1 VLKSQKSAPTPIIH
15 HQSFITN
22 HPVFPDPML
31 DPTTIPAAL
40 RSITARSFRHE
51 GQPYVML
58 VDPSALT
65 DTQLMVPHRLALA
78 LNFMDGELSLA
89 AICAAYEAE
98 FAHPIEPALVGDLVI
113 HLSDAGFL
121 YDATFA
127 EVQARVLAEYRALPY
142 RPSSHAGAAYPGEAP
157 ALTTLL
163 QAYCDAAG
171 PIEPAPV
178 DWSSP
183 VGLLSP
189 HIDYARGHAVYAAI
203 WRRAAQAVR
212 EAELVILLG
221 TDHRGNDRFSLT
233 RQHYATPLG
242 VMPTDLAPVDRLATV
257 IGEKRAFAGE
267 LRHRQEHSLEL
278 PLVWLQFLRG
288 GEPVPIVP
296 ILTGSLHDY
305 LETEQAP
312 AKTPAIAQVLAT
324 LRQLAQ
330 GRRTLVIAS
339 GDLAHVGPAFA
350 GAPLRAAGKA
360 RITQADNRLLAAL
373 ETGEADRF
381 FGEIRSV
388 QDRHNVCGVA
398 PLYYMLHLVGPCT
411 GEQSGYAVCPADRK
425 GTSIV
430 TVAGMLFQGRR

>member
-1 VLKSQKSAPTPIIH
+1 M
-15 HQSFITN
+15 F
-22 HPVFPDPML
+22 
-31 DPTTIPAAL
+31 DPTTIPPAL
-40 RSITARSFRHE
+40 RLIEARSFHHE
-51 GQPYVML
+51 EQLYVML
-58 VDPSALT
+58 VDPSAVT
-65 DTQLMVPHRLALA
+65 DAQLMVSPGLALA
-78 LNFMDGELSLA
+78 LNFLDGARSLE
-89 AICAAYEAE
+89 AICAAYTA
-98 FAHPIEPALVGDLVI
+98 AYDQTIEPSLVGELVT
-113 HLSDAGFL
+113 HLSNAGFL
-121 YDATFA
+121 HDAAFA
-127 EVQARVLAEYRALPY
+127 AMQERVREAYRALPY
-142 RPSSHAGAAYPGEAP
+142 RPSSHAGAAYPGDAP
-157 ALTTLL
+157 ALNTLL
-163 QAYCDAAG
+163 QAYCDATG

-189 HIDYARGHAVYAAI
+189 HIDYARGHTVYAEI
-203 WRRAAQAVR
+203 WQRAARAAQ

-221 TDHRGNDRFSLT
+221 TDHSGHDRFSLT

-242 VMPTDLAPVDRLATV
+242 VMPTDLAPVDRLAAV

-296 ILTGSLHDY
+296 ILTGSLHDH

-312 AKTPAIAQVLAT
+312 AKTPAIAQVLET
-324 LRQLAQ
+324 LRRLGQ
-330 GRRTLVIAS
+330 GRRTLVVAS
-339 GDLAHVGPAFA
+339 GDLAHVGPAFS
-350 GAPLRAAGKA
+350 GSPLRDAGKA
-360 RITQADNRLLAAL
+360 RITQADNRLLDAL
-373 ETGEADRF
+373 GAGDPERF

>member
-1 VLKSQKSAPTPIIH
+1 
-15 HQSFITN
+15 
-22 HPVFPDPML
+22 ML

-40 RSITARSFRHE
+40 RYIEARSFRHE

-58 VDPSALT
+58 VDPAAVA
-65 DTQLMVPHRLALA
+65 DTQLMVSPGLALA
-78 LNFMDGELSLA
+78 LNFLDGALSLE
-89 AICAAYEAE
+89 AICAAYA
-98 FAHPIEPALVGDLVI
+98 AAYDLAIEPSLVGELVT
-113 HLSDAGFL
+113 HLSNAGFL
-121 YDATFA
+121 HDAAFA
-127 EVQARVLAEYRALPY
+127 AMQERVREEYRARPH
-142 RPSSHAGAAYPGEAP
+142 RPSSHAGAAYPGDAP
-157 ALTTLL
+157 ALKTLL
-163 QAYCDAAG
+163 QAYCDATG

-189 HIDYARGHAVYAAI
+189 HIDYARGHAVYAEI
-203 WRRAAQAVR
+203 WQRAARAAQ

-221 TDHRGNDRFSLT
+221 TDHSGNDRFSLT

-278 PLVWLQFLRG
+278 PLVWLQFLRN

-296 ILTGSLHDY
+296 ILTGSLHDH
-305 LETEQAP
+305 LETAQAP
-312 AKTPAIAQVLAT
+312 AKTPAIAPVLET
-324 LRQLAQ
+324 LRRLGQ

-350 GAPLRAAGKA
+350 GAPLRDAGKA
-360 RITQADNRLLAAL
+360 HITQADNRLLDAL
-373 ETGEADRF
+373 GAGEPERF